1 LLSLGKNGV
10 NEKMRIR
17 GTRSAIPFLC
27 NIPHEAIERFIAQV
41 GVVDP
46 VHPKNVEEIV
56 AYDPEYDFDGA
67 RRQELVQTA
76 RKCIARDPGRFDGD
90 AIIVDTGA
98 IMGEGGRIGKA
109 LKLASDRFA
118 SQMLRMPSEKL
129 STTAALAVVSN
140 EFSVILDPIDS
151 EIVMMPSVELATRI
165 KSYLSGSG

>member
-1 LLSLGKNGV
+1 
-10 NEKMRIR
+10 
-17 GTRSAIPFLC
+17 
-27 NIPHEAIERFIAQV
+27 
-41 GVVDP
+41 
-46 VHPKNVEEIV
+46 
-56 AYDPEYDFDGA
+56 
-67 RRQELVQTA
+67 VQTA

-151 EIVMMPSVELATRI
+151 EILMMLSVERATRI